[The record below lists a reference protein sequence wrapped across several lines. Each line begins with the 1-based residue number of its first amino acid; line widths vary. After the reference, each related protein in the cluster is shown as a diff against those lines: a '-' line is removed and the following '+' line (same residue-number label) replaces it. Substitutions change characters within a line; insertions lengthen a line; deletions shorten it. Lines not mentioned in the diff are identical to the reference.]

1 MEAAGI
7 VGPNQGAKGRE
18 ILLTEDELEE
28 ILQGL

>member
-18 ILLTEDELEE
+18 ILISEEDLEM
-28 ILQGL
+28 ILSD